1 MKIKLFMML
10 CCFFCLIMP
19 IHSAHIDVSFHVYT
33 NDHLTVRG
41 AVFSLYQEDICIKED
56 ITSDE
61 QGNVKV
67 MDLETGVYHLKQETT
82 MDGYDIYKEDISFS
96 YEEGKAM
103 VLKDVINQRLCGDV
117 TIQLL
122 NDEKKPMAD
131 TTFTL
136 TSDHFQKSYTSD
148 KKGYCQ
154 MKHLPLATYT
164 LSKGNT
170 STQFSIT
177 QGNYNRT
184 YILQICLNPQRI
196 EEKKEDPSLWILSTL
211 LLACFGFGFLYVYRT
226 ELKQG

>member
-1 MKIKLFMML
+1 
-10 CCFFCLIMP
+10 
-19 IHSAHIDVSFHVYT
+19 
-33 NDHLTVRG
+33 
-41 AVFSLYQEDICIKED
+41 
-56 ITSDE
+56 
-61 QGNVKV
+61 
-67 MDLETGVYHLKQETT
+67 
-82 MDGYDIYKEDISFS
+82 
-96 YEEGKAM
+96 
-103 VLKDVINQRLCGDV
+103 
-117 TIQLL
+117 
-122 NDEKKPMAD
+122 MAD

-177 QGNYNRT
+177 QGNYDRT